1 MTGLR
6 EGLSDRSL
14 MRRSEAYRGGKKASI
29 SQWDEPPTVIV
40 LIRLSLRRNHKV
52 LKWGARESTYGLTHV
67 QHACVD

>member
-6 EGLSDRSL
+6 EGLSDKSL
-14 MRRSEAYRGGKKASI
+14 MRRSEAYGGGKKASI

-40 LIRLSLRRNHKV
+40 LIRLSL